1 MKKNMNIS
9 DILKVIK
16 SILISCK
23 KVRKNTIKYFFIK
36 YNFYFIMIFMILLS
50 TIFSKGTFIKLSN
63 LSNLLLQSSIV
74 GILAMGQFLVILT
87 GGIELSVGS
96 ILAACSML
104 GALFISQGYGIALS
118 VLLSI
123 ALGFG
128 LGFLNGIFISKGKIP
143 PFIATLGMMGIARS
157 LARQINYNC
166 PIWAIPEE
174 FLLFGKGYLGPIPIP
189 LLIWLN
195 IFFLIFLLVNRTH
208 YGRYIYAVG
217 TNENAARLSGVNVDK
232 IKLLVYILAG
242 MICGIGAIVSIGRV
256 GYAFPDAGMSYNLD
270 SITGVVIG
278 GTSLSGGKGTATGVL
293 VGVIIVGI
301 ISNFMNII
309 GINLFLQQ
317 ILKGVILLTAVYINC
332 IVSKK
337 VN

>member
-1 MKKNMNIS
+1 MNIL
-9 DILKVIK
+9 DISKIIR
-16 SILISCK
+16 SMFISYNK
-23 KVRKNTIKYFFIK
+23 ERKNVIKYFFIK
-36 YNFYFIMIFMILLS
+36 YNFYFVIIFMILLS
-50 TIFSKGTFIKLSN
+50 TIFSKGIFIKLSN
-63 LSNLLLQSSIV
+63 LSNLLLQNSII

-104 GALFISQGYGIALS
+104 SALSISQGHGIAFS

-123 ALGFG
+123 ALGSG
-128 LGFLNGIFISKGKIP
+128 LGFLNGIFVSKGKIP

-157 LARQINYNC
+157 IARQINYNC
-166 PIWAIPEE
+166 PIWAIPED

-195 IFFLIFLLVNRTH
+195 IFFLILLLVNRTH

-232 IKLLVYILAG
+232 IKLLVYTLAG
-242 MICGIGAIVSIGRV
+242 MMCGIGAIVSIGRI
-256 GYAFPDAGMSYNLD
+256 GYAFPDVGMLYNLD
-270 SITGVVIG
+270 SIAGVVIG
-278 GTSLSGGKGTATGVL
+278 GTSLFGGMGTATGVL

-301 ISNFMNII
+301 ISNFMNIV

-317 ILKGVILLTAVYINC
+317 ILKGMILLTAVYINYV
-332 IVSKK
+332 VSKK
-337 VN
+337 VK